1 MCSISISLIL
11 QNATISGRMKVV
23 LVPSSIMRKF
33 IYKSGRTQSAQ
44 GRKPA
49 LNYLAAEHSERV
61 KATTRRKPFTI
72 R

>member
-1 MCSISISLIL
+1 MCSISISLIP

-23 LVPSSIMRKF
+23 LIPSSNMRKF

-49 LNYLAAEHSERV
+49 LNYLAEDRERV
-61 KATTRRKPFTI
+61 KATTRRKLFAI

>member
-1 MCSISISLIL
+1 MCSISISLIP

-23 LVPSSIMRKF
+23 LIPSSNMRKF

-44 GRKPA
+44 VREPA
-49 LNYLAAEHSERV
+49 LNYPIAEHRGRV
-61 KATTRRKPFTI
+61 KATTRRKLFAI